1 MAQLGTA
8 PVLKTGSR
16 KGFPVQ
22 IRVAASNGCAS
33 RVPITP
39 NIFNTRPLT
48 LRASTADAYRGIRAA
63 TYPLLF

>member
-1 MAQLGTA
+1 
-8 PVLKTGSR
+8 
-16 KGFPVQ
+16 
-22 IRVAASNGCAS
+22 VAASNGCAS